1 MTDICKRL
9 VSIVLAIVLIL
20 STSVCVMAAPKSKER
35 MTNGSQEEE
44 STGKPGEKNIEAN
57 PEERRGPDDNNN
69 NYQPEQNIPTFNNDE
84 FVSPEEE
91 FEKLEK
97 RYGPI
102 KEIIDLL
109 PNSPKLKE
117 PIELFTVYE
126 EYENHDYSFN
136 DAYYISIDYFT
147 SVGFSNNNLRLFYGY
162 PYKAYYKETYDYDC
176 FTYDIPN
183 EHFKNRELIEK
194 VYIGDCI
201 TSIGSKAFDG
211 CTKITEIY
219 FDCACPEIAEDAF
232 NGVTAKVYLSKDW
245 DESQK
250 LNYGGNLTY
259 IVSSQ
264 KGNEETTDDIYIT
277 LRQGEGETI
286 SVLVTPRTFHPESVP
301 MPTVEKAGY
310 CFDGW
315 YDSDGNKL
323 TLDSVITK
331 SSTYDAKWVAEED
344 VLPELTKYLLY
355 LGFSQ
360 SRIDQ
365 ITSLLSS
372 NSVAGTI
379 LASEPIWGV
388 VLIALVFA
396 GFAGGLAVGKK
407 KK

>member
-1 MTDICKRL
+1 
-9 VSIVLAIVLIL
+9 
-20 STSVCVMAAPKSKER
+20 
-35 MTNGSQEEE
+35 
-44 STGKPGEKNIEAN
+44 
-57 PEERRGPDDNNN
+57 
-69 NYQPEQNIPTFNNDE
+69 
-84 FVSPEEE
+84 
-91 FEKLEK
+91 
-97 RYGPI
+97 
-102 KEIIDLL
+102 
-109 PNSPKLKE
+109 
-117 PIELFTVYE
+117 
-126 EYENHDYSFN
+126 
-136 DAYYISIDYFT
+136 
-147 SVGFSNNNLRLFYGY
+147 
-162 PYKAYYKETYDYDC
+162 
-176 FTYDIPN
+176 
-183 EHFKNRELIEK
+183 
-194 VYIGDCI
+194 
-201 TSIGSKAFDG
+201 
-211 CTKITEIY
+211 
-219 FDCACPEIAEDAF
+219 
-232 NGVTAKVYLSKDW
+232 
-245 DESQK
+245 
-250 LNYGGNLTY
+250 
-259 IVSSQ
+259 
-264 KGNEETTDDIYIT
+264 
-277 LRQGEGETI
+277 
-286 SVLVTPRTFHPESVP
+286 